1 MTEKTDKTPNYEY
14 LNLLAR
20 KLDDSQKKVCCRT
33 ENTVVAAGAGSGKTQ
48 VLATRFAWLVMSK
61 DVPAS
66 EILTLTFTNKAAAEM
81 YSRIYETLGFFA
93 ENSDVPAKE
102 RANAK
107 RAVEEFSGV
116 HIQTLDSYCTGLVRK
131 AANRYGIRPDFTAG
145 SADSAGNIRDAAF
158 SFILK
163 HRNDEAVRFFAE
175 AGKLQDFAR
184 NYFGAIIERCS
195 SIADGANVFSNF
207 LDVQKKIIAEEW
219 NSASQALGSIL
230 QDLNA
235 ALKENKTAGDAYF
248 DSLESAVSDFPEI
261 FNISSPELIESDSA
275 VLKAVND
282 CASALKFIASIKT
295 GRRGKL
301 PADVKAVNDIHKE
314 LNALA
319 SSRILPMSAYITQ
332 YPYVKRLFALLDEFK
347 AEVDAQKR
355 ATGNLTFRDVSE
367 SALKILCEQKDIREE
382 EKNLYS
388 KIMIDEFQDNNSSNR
403 DLLFLLS
410 EKKSLSTD
418 INYCGAASS
427 EIRDSLKNS
436 LEPDK
441 LFFVG
446 DEKQSIY
453 KFRGADVSVFNEL
466 TFDLHTD
473 TLKMTANYRSLPEL
487 LTTFNG
493 LFGGYE
499 AAEDKRK
506 PAVFDERPA
515 EKFEA
520 AYPIDVCAKKVD
532 PDTHKDLPHAVL
544 NAENIK
550 THICLVDE
558 DFLSEQ
564 KKLSGTDSPEYL
576 DSLDQEAYF
585 IASKIKEL
593 YSQMPEDSRSYS
605 SFAVL
610 DVKRTHRA
618 KLIFWLNR
626 LGIPYSID
634 VQSGIFRE
642 AIANDIYSFIR
653 LCVYPGDTAAFAA
666 FLRSPFSGM
675 SINGVISV
683 MSIFDEDDFIP
694 FTQEKNEK
702 LKRSLSQSDFEKYLA
717 AACFYADARKQVLSR
732 KLTDTIEELW
742 YESGYY
748 HETML
753 NSDVFLIAEQF
764 DLLFELARRTDED
777 GKSPAWFVD
786 QLALVRESEK
796 NSFAAEPDIAIDD
809 ITYPVEKKDSVQI
822 MTVHKSKGLQFAHV
836 FVTGCFQKP
845 RNDKAEHFFYDE
857 FTGLSLKPRSGEGN
871 FFFLRQKEL
880 SDKKTLA
887 EFKRVIYVAIT
898 RAEKSVYILGTKK
911 KRKEESKSTL
921 ENIVDFY
928 YANIFPQPSENP
940 CTLFKDKT
948 PFCVEF
954 IPLKE
959 KSLLYETAA
968 SKTHLSKTEIVQGK
982 SGAIKA
988 AKEVPFIPSEIKK
1001 ITPSSLETFYKPDAA
1016 RSFGDE
1022 EKHIFTD
1029 SEVLKD
1035 SKFTAADFGTL
1046 IHDCL
1051 HSWALGVRIEDYEAP
1066 AALLKNLNAS
1076 EIKRIYSDCINLCT
1090 AFTSS
1095 QIAADFIDAKN
1106 SDRFYRA
1113 EWEFKNL
1120 NGEYIVTGSMDLIFQ
1135 NADNTYTLVDYKSDT
1150 DCVPERY
1157 YAQQTC
1163 YRQAAAALL
1172 AVSTADIKPVLYYLR
1187 TAESIDISAQT
1198 ESDLRIKD
1206 LQKN

>member
-1 MTEKTDKTPNYEY
+1 MNDKTANYEY
-14 LNLLAR
+14 LDLLAR
-20 KLDDSQKKVCCRT
+20 KLDDAQKKVCCRT

-81 YSRIYETLGFFA
+81 YSRIYETLRFFA

-102 RANAK
+102 RENAR

-158 SFILK
+158 AFILK
-163 HRNDEAVRFFAE
+163 HRNDESIRFFAE

-184 NYFGAIIERCS
+184 NYFAAIIERCS

-207 LDVQKKIIAEEW
+207 LGVQKKIIAEEW
-219 NSASQALGSIL
+219 NTASNALGSIVS
-230 QDLNA
+230 DLSA
-235 ALKENKTAGDAYF
+235 VLKENKTAGDAYF
-248 DSLESAVSDFPEI
+248 DSLESALSDFPEL
-261 FNISSPELIESDSA
+261 FKISSPELIESDAALFNA
-275 VLKAVND
+275 VKTS
-282 CASALKFIASIKT
+282 ASAFKFIASIKT

-301 PADVKAVNDIHKE
+301 PAAVKTVNDVHKE
-314 LNALA
+314 LNALI
-319 SSRILPMSAYITQ
+319 SSAILPMTAYITQ

-355 ATGNLTFRDVSE
+355 ATGSLTFRDVSE

-382 EKNLYS
+382 EKKLYS
-388 KIMIDEFQDNNSSNR
+388 KIMIDEFQDNNASNR

-410 EKKSLSTD
+410 EKDGISTD
-418 INYCGAASS
+418 ITYCGAASS
-427 EIRDSLKNS
+427 KIRDALKDF
-436 LEPDK
+436 LAPDK

-487 LTTFNG
+487 LGTFNG
-493 LFGGYE
+493 LFGGYNN
-499 AAEDKRK
+499 ADGGRNL
-506 PAVFDERPA
+506 AVFDEKPN

-520 AYPIDVCAKKVD
+520 AYPIDVCAKKID
-532 PDTHKDLPHAVL
+532 SETHKELPPVKL
-544 NAENIK
+544 NAENVK
-550 THICLVDE
+550 ARFCLVDE
-558 DFLSEQ
+558 DFLTGQ
-564 KKLSGTDSPEYL
+564 KKLLGTDTPEYL
-576 DSLDQEAYF
+576 DALDQEAYF

-593 YSQMPEDSRSYS
+593 YSQMPEDCRSYS
-605 SFAVL
+605 AFAVL
-610 DVKRTHRA
+610 DVKRTHRS

-642 AIANDIYSFIR
+642 AIANDIYAFIR
-653 LCVYPGDTAAFAA
+653 LCVYPSDTAAFAT

-683 MSIFDEDDFIP
+683 MSVFQDSNFIP
-694 FTQEKNEK
+694 FDLEKYEEVK
-702 LKRSLSQSDFEKYLA
+702 SSLSQSDFEKYCA
-717 AACFYADARKQVLSR
+717 AAQLYADTRKQVLSR
-732 KLTDTIEELW
+732 KLTSTIEELW
-742 YESGYY
+742 YDSGFRY
-748 HETML
+748 ETML
-753 NSDVFLIAEQF
+753 NPDVFLIAEQF

-796 NSFAAEPDIAIDD
+796 NSFAAEPDISLDD

-857 FTGLSLKPRSGEGN
+857 FAGLSLKPRSGEGN

-898 RAEKSVYILGTKK
+898 RAEKSVYVLGAKK
-911 KRKEESKSTL
+911 KRKDESKSTL

-928 YANIFPQPSENP
+928 YADKFPPPSENA
-940 CTLFKDKT
+940 CILFEDKA

-959 KSLLYETAA
+959 KSMLYEQVDGRPN
-968 SKTHLSKTEIVQGK
+968 LSKTELAQKK
-982 SGAIKA
+982 SYAVRA
-988 AKEVPFIPSEIKK
+988 AKEVPFMPSKIKK
-1001 ITPSSLETFYKPDAA
+1001 ITPSSLESFYNRGDA
-1016 RSFGDE
+1016 RPFDGE

-1029 SEVLKD
+1029 SDELQT
-1035 SKFTAADFGTL
+1035 SAFTAADFGTL
-1046 IHDCL
+1046 VHDCL
-1051 HSWALGVRIEDYEAP
+1051 HKWVLGMPIEEYEAP

-1076 EIKRIYSDCINLCT
+1076 ERKRTCADGLKLCT

-1095 QIAADFIDAKN
+1095 QLALDFLDAKN
-1106 SDRFYRA
+1106 SGRFFRA

-1120 NGEYIVTGSMDLIFQ
+1120 NGEYIVKGSMDLIFQ
-1135 NADNTYTLVDYKSDT
+1135 NTDKTYTLVDYKSDS

-1157 YAQQTC
+1157 YVQQTC
-1163 YRQAAAALL
+1163 YRQAASALL
-1172 AVSTADIKPVLYYLR
+1172 GVPADSIKPKLYYLR
-1187 TAESIDISAQT
+1187 SAKSIDISEET
-1198 ESDLRIKD
+1198 KSLNFEFFKTG
-1206 LQKN
+1206 N